1 MMRLAGATWAR
12 ANEEVPDTDIYLVDS
27 AHMSQGETRVS
38 IYESGV
44 RHQLAR
50 SQQRSAPASQ

>member
-1 MMRLAGATWAR
+1 MPEPRRFNVIETFGPTM
-12 ANEEVPDTDIYLVDS
+12 
-27 AHMSQGETRVS
+27 QGEGPHAGR